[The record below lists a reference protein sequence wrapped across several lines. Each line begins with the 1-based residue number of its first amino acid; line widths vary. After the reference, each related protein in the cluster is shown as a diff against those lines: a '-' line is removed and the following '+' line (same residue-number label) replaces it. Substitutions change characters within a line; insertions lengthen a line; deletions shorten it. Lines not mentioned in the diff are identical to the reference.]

1 MRGKLL
7 RVLLLAALVLL
18 LVPAIAGAATYAD
31 GGSGRQKI
39 DNKPDPLTT
48 ARGVLKQRALQAKL
62 AGKSAGKVKQVG
74 KGQYVELA
82 REGEGMVWTVLG
94 EFADLKHNEIPEPNR
109 EVDNSTYWVPDFSK
123 SYYDELLY
131 DKTPGAN
138 SMANFYIEN
147 SSNRY
152 TVAGE
157 STDWISVPGNP
168 STTTTTLTPTCGRSW
183 RIR

>member
-109 EVDNSTYWVPDFSK
+109 EVDNSTIWVPDFS
-123 SYYDELLY
+123 
-131 DKTPGAN
+131 A
-138 SMANFYIEN
+138 
-147 SSNRY
+147 
-152 TVAGE
+152 
-157 STDWISVPGNP
+157 
-168 STTTTTLTPTCGRSW
+168 TTTTSCSTTRPPAPTPW
-183 RIR
+183 RTATSRTRRTATPSR